1 MILIPNITNNNPK
14 NTSILK
20 PFDESKKTLD
30 IKYIKITLNETIN
43 ATKVTSGESF
53 IECIKVIEN
62 K

>member
-1 MILIPNITNNNPK
+1 MILIPTITNNNPK

-20 PFDESKKTLD
+20 SLVESKKTLD

-53 IECIKVIEN
+53 IE
-62 K
+62 